1 MSTSTE
7 HNKEFGTSHDKP
19 SMFKMVLSPTSQFTS
34 IKENPLILRP
44 LITLLFLQILTY
56 ISVGFLSADDKLVDT
71 LKSLIDISDTRIQT
85 IVAIFITL
93 SGIVNTFFT
102 VVIVAIVIKLFMIF
116 FQNNLSFQKIISLL
130 VHITLI
136 PLIGLFANVLIN
148 IGLQTNNFTSFTN
161 LGIFFEGNSILKN
174 IFSSLD
180 LFFII
185 QIVLISIGLKI
196 IGNLSKTKVIS
207 IGVFLFAVN
216 LCFSII
222 SALLT

>member
-7 HNKEFGTSHDKP
+7 HNKEFDTSHDKP
-19 SMFKMVLSPTSQFTS
+19 SIFKMVLSPTSQFTS

-71 LKSLIDISDTRIQT
+71 LKSLIDISDTRIQI

-148 IGLQTNNFTSFTN
+148 IGLQTSNFTSFTN
-161 LGIFFEGNSILKN
+161 LGIFFEENSILKD